1 MTTKDIDS
9 LNSLRANLL
18 ALDDVDGTTYYQLSI
33 LDNRNRR
40 FRDLKCDVCAK
51 DCIEPYYQSVQALA
65 VWDDDAT
72 GESPFLYSP
81 SIHYNKNIGHKE
93 CLLSIRVDNVKK
105 TTT

>member
-1 MTTKDIDS
+1 MTKKNIDS
-9 LNSLRANLL
+9 LISLQAKLL
-18 ALDDVDGTTYYQLSI
+18 ALDDVDGTTYYKIRALNKTSWHFG
-33 LDNRNRR
+33 NCEVCG
-40 FRDLKCDVCAK
+40 KDVSNVY
-51 DCIEPYYQSVQALA
+51 IQSVQALA

-81 SIHYNKNIGHKE
+81 SIHYGKHIGHKE